1 MSRSSWWF
9 GVILFPV
16 VPALSLLSGAA
27 SRTFVAASGS
37 EADLNVGVGVA
48 SFILGAL
55 SFWGALL
62 VGVIVLVCLLGDVRA
77 LGRAPEWSPSIAWPL
92 VGIVHLAG
100 VVLPAAFALSVPL
113 LSYYLYGRHE
123 RTSTGGDGRALAR
136 DVPRSVGTTT
146 SMGVRPTGDPL
157 PGCVPAPIRIV
168 APSPSYGGDDADRNA
183 PDGERNDGDLRNS
196 DEGS

>member
-27 SRTFVAASGS
+27 SRTFIAAS

-48 SFILGAL
+48 SFILGVI
-55 SFWGALL
+55 SFWGGIL

-77 LGRAPEWSPSIAWPL
+77 LRRAPEWSPRITWPL

-113 LSYYLYGRHE
+113 LSYYLYGRRE
-123 RTSTGGDGRALAR
+123 RI
-136 DVPRSVGTTT
+136 
-146 SMGVRPTGDPL
+146 PTG
-157 PGCVPAPIRIV
+157 
-168 APSPSYGGDDADRNA
+168 
-183 PDGERNDGDLRNS
+183 
-196 DEGS
+196 